1 MATNIKKLNPKN
13 EVIKSFFDN
22 EILQFGKFTLKSGK
36 TSPYYFDLRKLV
48 SSPDGFKVFG
58 EFLSNYV
65 IKHLDNPKNASD
77 KISYDHVAGVPY
89 GGIPFAVQLG
99 ERLGKSILMPRKAP
113 KDYGNK
119 KSIEGSFEIG
129 DEVLLLED
137 TVTTGESC
145 IETIKMIEASGLLVS
160 AVIVIMDR
168 EEGGAENIENLGY
181 PVYALF
187 NMSNVIDIMHASM
200 DLIDE
205 YQYEAVLYYINVQ
218 RKIYVKEITKIL
230 VESGIEVCETDISS
244 KSHVEP
250 LEYSSEMSHAMKML
264 LDSDLSDTLPNNIG
278 ERLDNSQT
286 NIVSN
291 EVVKQTE
298 VVNYRTYSS
307 MFQHQLR
314 VALIDLIIQKKSTL
328 CLSLD
333 YSSWEKCK
341 ILIEECG
348 EYIVMVKVHVELF
361 EDYTPNFGKEIK
373 ELAKRHKFFVMEDRK
388 CSDVDNISFRQMM
401 GGYFKI
407 DEWASFVTMHGLTFK
422 SCIDY
427 YTRKF
432 KGCSYP
438 SNVSPVV
445 VAQMNSI
452 DNLLDKEYTKKCLD
466 ILEEYSE
473 SSPVII
479 CQSLPGVSDRLKATP
494 GVVLENKDLVEGRA
508 YRSVET
514 AIEVEGNHI
523 IIVGSAIIFDE
534 NPADMAR
541 QFAEKSWQ
549 SFETCN
555 PSLIDECKNFLEDLV
570 DYSKRRAKS
579 NYVVEECLDILE

>member
-1 MATNIKKLNPKN
+1 MNTSIKKLNPKN
-13 EVIKSFFDN
+13 AVIKSFFDK

-48 SSPDGFKVFG
+48 SSPDGFKGFG
-58 EFLSNYV
+58 DYLSNYV
-65 IKHLDNPKNASD
+65 EKNLDNPKTVSN

-99 ERLGKSILMPRKAP
+99 ERLNKSILMPRKAQ

-129 DEVLLLED
+129 DEVLLIED
-137 TVTTGESC
+137 TVTTGDSC

-160 AVIVIMDR
+160 AVIIIMDR
-168 EEGGAENIENLGY
+168 EEGGSENIENLGY

-187 NMSNVIDIMHASM
+187 NMSNVIDIMHSTL
-200 DLIDE
+200 DVIDE
-205 YQYEAVLYYINVQ
+205 YQYESVLYYINVQ
-218 RKIYVKEITKIL
+218 RKLYVKNITKIL
-230 VESGIEVCETDISS
+230 VDSGIEVSETDISS
-244 KSHVEP
+244 KSHTEP
-250 LEYSSEMSHAMKML
+250 LEYPSEMSHTMKML
-264 LDSDLSDTLPNNIG
+264 LDGDLSDTLPNNIG
-278 ERLDNSQT
+278 ERLDNNQLNTSSDEL
-286 NIVSN
+286 NNKVI
-291 EVVKQTE
+291 
-298 VVNYRTYSS
+298 NYRTYSP

-314 VALIDLIIQKKSTL
+314 VALIDLMIQKKSTL

-341 ILIEECG
+341 TLIEECG

-373 ELAKRHKFFVMEDRK
+373 ELAKQHKFFVMEDRK
-388 CSDVDNISFRQMM
+388 CADVDNISFRQMM

-407 DEWASFVTMHGLTFK
+407 DEWASFVTIHGLTFK

-452 DNLLDKEYTKKCLD
+452 DNLFNEDYTKKCID
-466 ILEEYSE
+466 ILEEYTE
-473 SSPVII
+473 SSPLII
-479 CQSLPGVSDRLKATP
+479 CQSMPEVLDRLKATP
-494 GVVLENKDLVEGRA
+494 GVVLENTDLVEGRA

-514 AIEVEGNHI
+514 AIEVDGNHI

-555 PSLIDECKNFLEDLV
+555 PSIIDECKNFLEDLV
-570 DYSKRRAKS
+570 DYSKRRPKS
-579 NYVVEECLDILE
+579 NYVIEECQDILE